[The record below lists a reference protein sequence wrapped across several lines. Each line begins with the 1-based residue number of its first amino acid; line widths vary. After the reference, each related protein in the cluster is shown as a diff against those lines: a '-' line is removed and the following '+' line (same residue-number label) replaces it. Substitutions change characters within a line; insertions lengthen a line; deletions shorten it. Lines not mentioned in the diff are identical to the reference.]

1 MSVIASTI
9 GGVVL
14 AATFTLY
21 PGKKAPDARV
31 EAITDRG
38 PIKELIVR
46 CPVGT
51 AIITY
56 SPVER
61 LYCTPQLR
69 CTGDMNE
76 VIARTCR

>member
-1 MSVIASTI
+1 MSVFAGAIA
-9 GGVVL
+9 GVVL
-14 AATFTLY
+14 AAGFTLY
-21 PGKKAPDARV
+21 PGNRAPDSRI

-51 AIITY
+51 TIVTY

-61 LYCTPQLR
+61 LYCTPRLR
-69 CTGDMNE
+69 CEVDLDT
-76 VIARTCR
+76 VIARSCR